1 MRQAELKHGRICML
15 AFLGFIAVD
24 LGFRAPGAPAVS
36 SLQAHVVCVQ
46 SGHML
51 ALLFVIAIF
60 ESLSYNAVAEMLSGE
75 VPIAAVCAP
84 ATLSPRAAPTVS

>member
-36 SLQAHVVCVQ
+36 SLQAHDVCVQ

-60 ESLSYNAVAEMLSGE
+60 ESLSYNAIAEMLSGE
-75 VPIAAVCAP
+75 VPIAAVRAP
-84 ATLSPRAAPTVS
+84 ATPSPRAAPPVS